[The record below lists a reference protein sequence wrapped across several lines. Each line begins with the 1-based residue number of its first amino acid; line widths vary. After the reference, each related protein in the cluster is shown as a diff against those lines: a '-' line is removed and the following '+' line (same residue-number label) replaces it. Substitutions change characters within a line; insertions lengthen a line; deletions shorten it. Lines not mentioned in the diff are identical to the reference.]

1 MLATVYSLLSADTG
15 RVIFEVILAAF
26 AVFGFYCAIRTV
38 GEFFL
43 PLRPLSGAVKLY
55 EESQVRELDILLQS
69 ARGSFSARRRNRI
82 VVLISAALMQG
93 CMGYGEVLRPEIEAL
108 LRRYDADCFVVD
120 LSRERE
126 T

>member
-1 MLATVYSLLSADTG
+1 M
-15 RVIFEVILAAF
+15 
-26 AVFGFYCAIRTV
+26 
-38 GEFFL
+38 
-43 PLRPLSGAVKLY
+43 AVKLY